1 MLCTKYNLG
10 DQLKKIEMGGAC
22 SMYNRLLVGK
32 PEGRSLEW
40 LLGFQEVKAP
50 GSSRHSA
57 L

>member
-1 MLCTKYNLG
+1 MMIKVKVKVFRY
-10 DQLKKIEMGGAC
+10 
-22 SMYNRLLVGK
+22 K
-32 PEGRSLEW
+32 PEW